1 MNTTRDRRQVRRRWL
16 RIGLLFVA
24 ATPLSGG
31 LWALLFPRAFYD
43 DFPLP
48 GSNWVSTLGPY
59 NEHLVRDYGAL
70 NLAMAVLLL
79 AAGVLLE
86 RRLAQVALITW
97 LVFEVPHFVF
107 HVGQT
112 HHFSVGSNL
121 AQLGG
126 LALLIVLPFVLL
138 FLLPQRAAER
148 DLGHANI
155 NRTERIETRRSR
167 QRP

>member
-1 MNTTRDRRQVRRRWL
+1 M
-16 RIGLLFVA
+16 FVA

-31 LWALLFPRAFYD
+31 IWALLFPRSFYD

-48 GSNWVSTLGPY
+48 GSDWVSTLGPY

-70 NLAMAVLLL
+70 NLAMAVLVL

-86 RRLAQVALITW
+86 RRLVQVALITW

-112 HHFSVGSNL
+112 HHFSAGSNL

-126 LALLIVLPFVLL
+126 LALLFVLPLVLL
-138 FLLPQRAAER
+138 FLLPQEAPGCG
-148 DLGHANI
+148 LGRGNNVNPTA
-155 NRTERIETRRSR
+155 RIKTK
-167 QRP
+167 

>member
-1 MNTTRDRRQVRRRWL
+1 MNTTQDRRRVRRAWL

-24 ATPLSGG
+24 ATPLAGG

-48 GSNWVSTLGPY
+48 GGDWVSTLGPY

-70 NLAMAVLLL
+70 NLAMAVMLL

-112 HHFSVGSNL
+112 HHFPAGSNL

-126 LALLIVLPFVLL
+126 LALLIVLPLVLL
-138 FLLPQRAAER
+138 FLLPQRAAGH

-155 NRTERIETRRSR
+155 NRTERIETR
-167 QRP
+167 